1 MSKTVVLKCGG
12 STVNQLSESF
22 FQSLHALVENN
33 WKVMIVH
40 GGGPDITNMLKALN
54 IETEF
59 VGGQRKTTEA
69 VLAVAEMVLA
79 GKINKQ
85 LTNLLQQK
93 ELKAI
98 GISGSDGRTLQAD
111 YLNKETLGLVGKV
124 TTVDTS
130 IVSLLM
136 ENGYI
141 PVMAP
146 LARTVTNE
154 TLNVNADLAA
164 AAIAYALGAE
174 KFLFVTDVPG
184 ILDGEKQLIDKI
196 TPSEIETLINNEVI
210 TGGMIPKVQSAAA
223 TLSDVCKEVMIVS
236 GQQAF
241 IEDDQFKGTKIVS
254 EKEVLS

>member
-69 VLAVAEMVLA
+69 VLEVAEMVLA

-124 TTVDTS
+124 RTVDTS

-164 AAIAYALGAE
+164 AAIAHAIGAE

-210 TGGMIPKVQSAAA
+210 TGGMIPKVQSAVA

-241 IEDDQFKGTKIVS
+241 IEDDQFKGTKIVN